1 MAFYLNSIRALL
13 AVTVELHLL
22 LTWMRCGKGIV
33 QCGQAR
39 RMRSAGMQGGRALI
53 AKHSS
58 ARGCRTELQVEEEN
72 KQIYELQIPDTRY
85 IYDGADA
92 DTNVATVI
100 IAARVEPN
108 NARYI

>member
-1 MAFYLNSIRALL
+1 MAFNLNSIRAAAAVALL

-72 KQIYELQIPDTRY
+72 KEIYEFQIPDT
-85 IYDGADA
+85 IYMMMQMQ
-92 DTNVATVI
+92 I
-100 IAARVEPN
+100 QI
-108 NARYI
+108 